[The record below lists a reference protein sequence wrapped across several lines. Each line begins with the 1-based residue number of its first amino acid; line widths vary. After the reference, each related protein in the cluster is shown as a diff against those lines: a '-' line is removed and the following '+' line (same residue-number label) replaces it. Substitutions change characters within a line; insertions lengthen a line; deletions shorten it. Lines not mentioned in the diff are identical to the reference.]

1 MCHPSVG
8 TSHFLKRNG
17 FPASPADYRRSPGAE
32 NRPTIG
38 LRDFGSVA
46 RVRDALR
53 AATWRTGK
61 LELWDPRGAAR
72 GGSTPARRRTAAEL
86 HAGGG
91 ATRRLAACFE
101 PDNSNAGASPGRAVA
116 HADDAQ
122 RLDNGGRRAS
132 ASNGWPAFR
141 WH

>member
-72 GGSTPARRRTAAEL
+72 GGSTPA
-86 HAGGG
+86 
-91 ATRRLAACFE
+91 
-101 PDNSNAGASPGRAVA
+101 AVA
-116 HADDAQ
+116 RQQSFTRAAAQ
-122 RLDNGGRRAS
+122 LGVS
-132 ASNGWPAFR
+132 QPA
-141 WH
+141 